1 MGPAPVPSLFY
12 AMRYCKTCKKQTT
25 FLPVYFA
32 VAFAGRSQRT
42 IYYWMERGLFHWRP
56 LPSGRR
62 LICRESLILPTAAP
76 TRRLG
81 IQ

>member
-1 MGPAPVPSLFY
+1 MAPAPVPSLFY
-12 AMRYCKTCKKQTT
+12 ATRYCKTCKKQTT

-32 VAFAGRSQRT
+32 VAFSGRSRRT
-42 IYYWMERGLFHWRP
+42 IYNWMERGLIHWRP
-56 LPSGRR
+56 LPTGRR